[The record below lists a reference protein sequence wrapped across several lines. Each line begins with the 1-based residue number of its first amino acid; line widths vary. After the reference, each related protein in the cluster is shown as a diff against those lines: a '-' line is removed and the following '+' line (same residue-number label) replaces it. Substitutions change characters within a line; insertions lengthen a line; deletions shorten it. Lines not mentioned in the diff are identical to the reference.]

1 MCFFEAM
8 RMQPPVYYSSTV
20 SMKKDVIAGG
30 LKIRKNDAIYIGIA
44 AMCNDP

>member
-1 MCFFEAM
+1 
-8 RMQPPVYYSSTV
+8 
-20 SMKKDVIAGG
+20 MKKDVNAGG